1 MKQRKEGVQLD
12 EALEVG
18 LETEVQKDTLLQ
30 DEAEHGVRSGDPGM
44 HVLEGS
50 LLWTQRSDSSTV
62 DGWTGVGDKELNTSG
77 SEGTP
82 RQWAAQTPV
91 DLIMSCCLGHKMPTC
106 SYLIHQ
112 ETP

>member
-30 DEAEHGVRSGDPGM
+30 DEAEHGVRSGDPGT

-91 DLIMSCCLGHKMPTC
+91 DLIMSCCLGHKMPT
-106 SYLIHQ
+106 
-112 ETP
+112 